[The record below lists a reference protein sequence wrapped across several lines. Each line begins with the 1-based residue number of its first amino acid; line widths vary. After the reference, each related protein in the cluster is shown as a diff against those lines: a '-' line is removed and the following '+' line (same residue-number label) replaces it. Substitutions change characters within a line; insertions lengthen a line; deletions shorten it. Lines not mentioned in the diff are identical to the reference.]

1 MRVRVNGRDMELEG
15 SSSIRSVVQ
24 RYKRDERGVAVALN
38 GEVVAR
44 SKWNET
50 ELTEG
55 DRLEVLGAIGG
66 GQRETG

>member
-1 MRVRVNGRDMELEG
+1 MRVRVNGSDVELEG
-15 SSSIRSVVQ
+15 GSSVRAVVQ
-24 RYKRDERGVAVALN
+24 RYGRDDRGMAVALN
-38 GEVVAR
+38 GEIVVR